1 MKKKSGF
8 RKPLFFIGLGI
19 LALVFMGCET
29 WLSGK
34 NFFGTVADEVKYANA
49 EEIPVYVRYA
59 ARTMGDTSP
68 NGRATE
74 KVDIPF
80 DVTAVDDT
88 AYQFYM
94 WAAFSTDDYPT
105 SKQYNNLLMLN
116 SIEEFNTEY
125 ADKLLP
131 PSEVWFEDARSSSTQ
146 AKVINKR
153 DDVFIVPI
161 CVKRATLV
169 QSIPENNEQNAVKNT
184 GITIV
189 FSRSM
194 DRSKLINENGT
205 YNQEYITIQRRTGSG
220 ESVGYIDYSEFF
232 DKATLSAS
240 GKTLT
245 IRQRPE
251 TTGASPDDSKMLPAG
266 ITVLVTIS
274 KDACDV
280 LDVEMESDVKISFH
294 TSNSTDTGAP
304 VIEGIG
310 IGYTTLSN
318 AYGSTETDENSWKN
332 IRVKDKANIWA
343 IANDPTSPG
352 GSGSGDGNVYELYYS
367 IDSDVS
373 SSYQLKGYASGE
385 YNFDP
390 SVASDPASLLS
401 MGGLGFSVDVSSC
414 SDGLHQLRIYG
425 TDLYSNSGYPTYVS
439 DAWFVKDTQ
448 APSTENAGRIETECT
463 TAPNG
468 WYNATS
474 LGQMTIKGT
483 GIVDSPEGSTSENLR
498 SPKVW
503 WNFMTDGSATPSAGG
518 TGWSEVSTTAKS
530 LKNELGITLSAS
542 TADPTTGVLP
552 MYVSFKDDLGNVSAP
567 TAISSLRYDNDK
579 PVLGTMV
586 WENASGAEILPFSNQ
601 ALLDTQILRI
611 PFTEALSGVKK
622 LTIWRTT
629 GSASGS
635 VASGNALGNAGM
647 KISYRSADS
656 TTKTVLA
663 SGTDYTVDFDSS
675 TNKATVT
682 FASDTSNY
690 AKKTGFFYIEN
701 LLSTDQETTVFHVEV
716 EDSAINKCA
725 TAATK
730 AIVCDLADPEVTE
743 AKFLDTNDD
752 EHAVKVEYYGQASGT
767 ERYYLSGDTATFNA
781 TSATK
786 IPLRLAIKESG
797 SGVKKIKFTG
807 DIKISAST
815 QVYVGAA
822 KTLLSTDDIVT
833 SATTTDNYIL
843 FKDGN
848 NPKLKSVG
856 TGNAYIYLTNLVAP
870 NVNDT
875 SSNNGNTLKV
885 ELTDFADNEKTDWDK
900 YSCGTDEGLSKIRVD
915 TLAPQ
920 LAATTKISLKDTGYT
935 STTRTAAD
943 KNPVDAVSGYT
954 NSDYVDMEV
963 YYPKDEGNGSGVKKM
978 YIKSGATIDT
988 ATKIY
993 AKKSSAI
1000 TTTLLAA
1007 GTDYEIVAPD
1017 CVSFS
1022 KTFYYN
1028 GATSDEYTLI
1038 FEDIK
1043 LSSVTNA
1050 TSSSVYVYVVDSVG
1064 WSSQDWSEYKDKY
1077 YSSIKYLS
1085 GEITATAPKIGS
1097 TLSYAWPYESGAN
1110 GLVVDSTEKN
1120 VDNNTV
1126 YYFFENSKDNSSN
1139 ASLPIKYSL
1148 GGNYSYAY
1156 RIYKYSGNDAF
1167 EKTAAE
1173 IVAASNPETTASGT
1187 NGYTSLSDGTSYS
1200 YNSPANSVLSGTKKN
1215 WSVVFVDNA
1224 GNLSKV
1230 HSFCIVKDTEGP
1242 SYKMGTGDTAADYF
1256 PFVYEDKSGSAG
1268 EEYNIIS
1275 RKDSDIKYTNIYRT
1289 WHDGSSWTAK
1299 AEISVDLSAHL
1310 ELLTTTSGTGIEWYA
1325 FDDHAA
1331 DVIPSGSYDSPTW
1344 AAWTRVPESK
1354 VLKMHA
1360 PTTRDSSPSD
1370 GGGQGMHLWLK
1381 DYCGNIT
1388 RVKIMKPEHAANGGY
1403 DTITEYWE
1411 RDGGCEQGDARHFAN
1426 CEYDEMDGVL
1436 NYVDGIGYFND
1447 NAYFTRGASDCHSF
1461 FPTGET
1467 PMNNGTGTS
1476 LAAGD
1481 YTTKPASGNYSRR
1494 IRILWSDTMNK
1505 TFTKAEVDSYG
1516 DGGAALSL
1524 SEGYTPWY
1532 YSVAKVQYSGTG
1544 WHTEKMRVEYPK
1556 ITTPRYLYIAI
1567 EDGVGNFECFA
1578 NKDPALKWVYDN
1590 TPPVV
1595 SLGTDS
1601 SVSASGPDAVLGPIT
1616 DANKYGFVYKNPSHN
1631 NRVHIDGNNVYYRS
1645 NSYLRLSVSEANVY
1659 YKWKCDSN
1667 PSAAPTDSGWSSD
1680 WLNSSSYYEPEMT
1693 AQGAVYLHFKDIVG
1707 NVTSLRLGGADVVWK
1722 MDATNPAWKS
1732 GIPVET
1738 FDEESKYKIGYDS
1751 AQSTLTYVIGDE
1763 RDLVVKGSNFF
1774 VDGGTDSYVKSGFKG
1789 LNIELSDNAA
1799 HWDEGITSDYT
1810 IPKANVTTS
1819 QKSLLIHAYD
1829 NVGNHI
1835 EFTVKYS
1842 KDAVGPSYS
1851 SLSLDGTINKYGDTL
1866 YYSTTNT
1873 NKATVSVTGISD
1885 DIGVYGYA
1893 ITSSST
1899 APSAFA
1905 DYTQITGSSISN
1917 VVLPE
1922 SSGGPLYL
1930 HLCDRLGTPTTV
1942 QLTKDSATK
1951 WCSLDTKPAAPV
1963 GATLKEGGSASTAT
1977 TALNALF
1984 SVTDAANNKAKISY
1998 LTGQITSSNRLWI
2011 YPQTAST
2018 ANYIAG
2024 FSESA
2029 DGSSLVAAGSPFGKY
2044 SIANNSK
2051 INLYTVDYA
2060 GNVSQ
2065 NPLEITMKEELNS
2078 ISCDYEFVIPD
2089 GKSVNAYNST
2099 NYFGSDVKVKLKD
2112 SVFFG
2117 TFDSWGIGT
2126 AVGEGASSTSLT
2138 GEVSIKD
2145 VPGITSATQLKI
2157 WVKDNAGRSVSDWLE
2172 YPHTAGNKIG
2182 TGLDSTKSTWLYDTT
2197 PPTKPT
2203 ISYKE
2208 AVGTSYVDADYGV
2221 ENYCYYESSS
2231 NKFTYR
2237 GGYIAKFTVTPSSPA
2252 TDSDVVG
2259 YTTDSTGAG
2268 ATLGDIDIS
2277 SVSSNESGDITI
2289 YAVDRAGNVSQ
2300 GTKVNYECKT
2310 SWDDFSF
2317 DLADSAVYATT
2328 GSINYFNS
2336 DIEVGIN
2343 WNGIGAV
2350 RYWQIGTAHGNTA
2363 WGEGTAVGSKTSD
2376 DVTSAGS
2383 TRLKIPQF
2391 ESAQTLYIWIVFTMD
2406 GGTRNYYTEKKL
2418 EVGSISKWC
2427 YDATSPTVGEPSFS
2441 GTINQHESA
2450 QFYNTSSAKL
2460 SATGLSDSGVGL
2472 YGYVINSSATAP
2484 TALDSY
2490 TQITGTSISD
2500 VALPTSSGG
2509 KLYLHVADKLGNAET
2524 VQLIKDS
2531 VSNWHSID
2539 TVPAAPTSVL
2549 IKEGSGDPAS
2559 ATTNAK
2565 VNGTDIEFVD
2575 GAFTGSNI
2583 LSIYPQIEGSYIAGF
2598 MENTTGSTGANVFEK
2613 SGFTDN
2619 QTISFYTMD
2628 YAGNVS
2634 STPFTVTMKKSA
2646 AIDAGY
2652 TISVPDG
2659 KIVNSFSGT
2668 NYFNSAVT
2676 VSLDS
2681 PTFFGTF
2688 DSWGIGTDV
2697 GVGAADAVDGSVD
2710 LSAISGIGS
2719 GKSLIVWVKDTAGR
2733 TVSAPLA
2740 YPASTDKLSSGSST
2754 GVTWF
2759 YDTTPPGTPTLTS
2772 TSVQGKVGG
2781 TSAAT
2786 NVHVDGNTIYY
2797 RADATEISFTVA
2809 TGTDGHGDAQYAN
2822 GTSGERTSGSLAIS
2836 VDGTESSA
2844 SIYAWDGI
2852 GNICATPLTLTFVP
2866 VAAPSV
2872 TLTAGAKDGV
2882 DTVNTNQKTESG
2894 TTWYYFATDEVEITP
2909 TVTVDSN
2916 AATVGTTSYVYKAG
2930 GTEVSAGAFGITGLD
2945 STKKYS
2951 VTEVGGFG
2959 RTVEFALPAIE
2970 GKANW
2975 RPYVKPTG
2983 CSYTETITNTTDGD
2997 GAVTGHHLKYVIT
3010 FPVDAPGVPVM
3021 DVIATSTHNLEGT
3034 TLTHSSDGWDKKF
3047 GALTDGVYKLADTAG
3062 MGWNTTIT
3070 IEYDDTNTTAAET
3083 ITAITVNTKFG
3094 TLSVTKASTSVSAF
3108 TRSMGIDLSSIV
3120 AGDTEDFAG
3129 NTVTRSPSIVKYFST
3144 FTASENAEPVARFA
3158 SPSSFAIGN
3167 KVEVPDNTAPK
3178 KSVTS
3183 TTFDGYADGGSRM
3196 ETVVATENMESPVL
3210 SDHSWKPEES
3220 VDAEEIAMVG
3230 GKISEKSAGIVEAR
3244 DFASDNSTAEESK
3257 KPVNPLWFIALAA
3270 IFGTILVILQKK
3282 KQN

>member
-131 PSEVWFEDARSSSTQ
+131 PSEVWFEDALSSSTK

-153 DDVFIVPI
+153 EDVFIMPI
-161 CVKRATLV
+161 CVKRPTIT
-169 QSIPENNEQNAVKNT
+169 QSIPKNGQENAVRNT
-184 GITIV
+184 AITIV

-194 DRSKLINENGT
+194 KRDMLINADNT
-205 YNQEYITIQRRTGSG
+205 FNQEYITIRQRAGGG
-220 ESVGYIDYSEFF
+220 ENVSYRDWSEYF

-245 IRQRPE
+245 IKQRS
-251 TTGASPDDSKMLPAG
+251 GASTDTSLMLPNG
-266 ITVLVTIS
+266 KTVVVEIS

-280 LDVEMESDVKISFH
+280 LGVEMEMNKEIEFSVGSD
-294 TSNSTDTGAP
+294 TDSVAP
-304 VIEGIG
+304 DVDNVE
-310 IGYTTLSN
+310 IGYRTLEDTTNVDANS
-318 AYGSTETDENSWKN
+318 ETWKKN
-332 IRVKDKANIWA
+332 RVVDKANIWA
-343 IANDPTSPG
+343 GLSDKAKTTDTS
-352 GSGSGDGNVYELYYS
+352 SVETTVYELYYS
-367 IDSDVS
+367 IDGGS
-373 SSYQLKGYASGE
+373 KGTKAYASGE
-385 YNFDP
+385 YDFDP
-390 SVASDPASLLS
+390 EDMTIPSTSHANGTGV
-401 MGGLGFSVDVSSC
+401 GFSVDVSGYA
-414 SDGLHQLRIYG
+414 DGKHYVDIWG
-425 TDLYSNSGYPTYVS
+425 MDMFGNDGETSGKKRAY
-439 DAWFVKDTQ
+439 FVKDTQ

-468 WYNATS
+468 WYNANS
-474 LGQMTIKGT
+474 LGQMKIKGT
-483 GIVDSPEGSTSENLR
+483 GIVDSPEDNENLR

-730 AIVCDLADPEVTE
+730 AIVCDLADPEVQE

-822 KTLLSTDDIVT
+822 KTLLSTDDISI

-935 STTRTAAD
+935 STTRTAAN

-954 NSDYVDMEV
+954 DSDYVDMEV

-993 AKKSSAI
+993 AKKSSA
-1000 TTTLLAA
+1000 TTKTLLAA

-1085 GEITATAPKIGS
+1085 GQITATAPKIGS

-1156 RIYKYSGNDAF
+1156 RIYKYSGDDAF
-1167 EKTAAE
+1167 EKTSAE
-1173 IVAASNPETTASGT
+1173 IVAASNTETTASGT
-1187 NGYTSLSDGTSYS
+1187 NGYSSLSDGTSYS
-1200 YNSPANSVLSGTKKN
+1200 YNSPGTANSVLSGTKKN

-1275 RKDSDIKYTNIYRT
+1275 RKDSATKYTNIYRT

-1310 ELLTTTSGTGIEWYA
+1310 ELLTTTSGTGIQWYA

-1344 AAWTRVPESK
+1344 AAWTQIPEDK

-1516 DGGAALSL
+1516 DGGASLSL

-1738 FDEESKYKIGYDS
+1738 FDEESGYKIGYDS
-1751 AQSTLTYVIGDE
+1751 AQSTLTYVIGDG

-1905 DYTQITGSSISN
+1905 DYTKITGSSISN

-1951 WCSLDTKPAAPV
+1951 WRSLDTKPAAPTGV
-1963 GATLKEGGSASTAT
+1963 TLKEGGVSLTAVTST
-1977 TALNALF
+1977 NAQF
-1984 SVTDAANNKAKISY
+1984 TVTDAGNSKACISY
-1998 LTGQITSSNRLWI
+1998 LTGTITSTNMLWI

-2044 SIANNSK
+2044 SIADNST

-2126 AVGEGASSTSLT
+2126 AVGEGASSTSRT

-2182 TGLDSTKSTWLYDTT
+2182 TGLASTKSTWIYDTT

-2317 DLADSAVYATT
+2317 DLADSAVYETT

-2391 ESAQTLYIWIVFTMD
+2391 TSAQTLYIWIVFTMD

-2472 YGYVINSSATAP
+2472 YRYVINSSATAP
-2484 TALDSY
+2484 TALNSY
-2490 TQITGTSISD
+2490 TQQITGTSISD
-2500 VALPTSSGG
+2500 VALPASSGG
-2509 KLYLHVADKLGNAET
+2509 KLYLHVADKLGNAAT

-2539 TVPAAPTSVL
+2539 TAPAAPTSVL

-2598 MENTTGSTGANVFEK
+2598 MENTTGSTGASVFEK

-2676 VSLDS
+2676 VSLSS

-2688 DSWGIGTDV
+2688 DSWGVGTAV
-2697 GVGAADAVDGSVD
+2697 GIGAADAVDGSVD

-2740 YPASTDKLSSGSST
+2740 YPASIDKLSSGSST

-2759 YDTTPPGTPTLTS
+2759 YDTTDPATPTLTS
-2772 TSVQGKVGG
+2772 TSVQGKVDG

-2809 TGTDGHGDAQYAN
+2809 TSTDGHGDAQYAN

-2836 VDGTESSA
+2836 VDGTESTA
-2844 SIYAWDGI
+2844 SIYAWDAV
-2852 GNICATPLTLTFVP
+2852 GNVCATPLTLTFVP

-2872 TLTAGAKDGV
+2872 TVATTLAEGAEATVSGNGTVFYKDGTKI
-2882 DTVNTNQKTESG
+2882 TV
-2894 TTWYYFATDEVEITP
+2894 TP
-2909 TVTVDSN
+2909 TVGNLNSN
-2916 AATVGTTSYVYKAG
+2916 IEYSYYLRKNGTDESVANADAFVLGDYTDETTLEFVVKSNVGHNVSGAISYNEKNKWCKYAQPAATGTMTVEPAYIG
-2930 GTEVSAGAFGITGLD
+2930 GSSSPNGKQYTITLSPSVPIQSIDYTQANSSGTYTGL
-2945 STKKYS
+2945 
-2951 VTEVGGFG
+2951 
-2959 RTVEFALPAIE
+2959 
-2970 GKANW
+2970 
-2975 RPYVKPTG
+2975 
-2983 CSYTETITNTTDGD
+2983 
-2997 GAVTGHHLKYVIT
+2997 
-3010 FPVDAPGVPVM
+3010 
-3021 DVIATSTHNLEGT
+3021 
-3034 TLTHSSDGWDKKF
+3034 
-3047 GALTDGVYKLADTAG
+3047 
-3062 MGWNTTIT
+3062 
-3070 IEYDDTNTTAAET
+3070 
-3083 ITAITVNTKFG
+3083 AITVNGNTFVSG
-3094 TLSVTKASTSVSAF
+3094 MSAGTIWIRYQTATDTLSNVKVTTTYGDIITFSPSASVF
-3108 TRSMGIDLSSIV
+3108 TGGLGIDLSSIV
-3120 AGDTEDFAG
+3120 AGNTEDFAG

-3144 FTASENAEPVARFA
+3144 FAASENAEPVTRFA

-3244 DFASDNSTAEESK
+3244 DFASDNSTAVESK

>member
-131 PSEVWFEDARSSSTQ
+131 PSEVWFEDALSSSTK

-153 DDVFIVPI
+153 EDVFIMPI
-161 CVKRATLV
+161 CVKRPTIT
-169 QSIPENNEQNAVKNT
+169 QSIPKNGQENAVRNT
-184 GITIV
+184 AITIV

-194 DRSKLINENGT
+194 KRDMLINADNT
-205 YNQEYITIQRRTGSG
+205 FNQEYITIRQRAGGG
-220 ESVGYIDYSEFF
+220 ENVSYRDWSEYF

-245 IRQRPE
+245 IKQRS
-251 TTGASPDDSKMLPAG
+251 GASTDTNLMLPNG
-266 ITVLVTIS
+266 KTVVVEIS

-280 LDVEMESDVKISFH
+280 LGVEMEMNKEIEFSVGSD
-294 TSNSTDTGAP
+294 TDSVAP
-304 VIEGIG
+304 DVDNVE
-310 IGYTTLSN
+310 IGYRTLEDTTNVDTNS
-318 AYGSTETDENSWKN
+318 ETWKKN
-332 IRVKDKANIWA
+332 RVVDKANIWA
-343 IANDPTSPG
+343 GLSDKAKTTDTS
-352 GSGSGDGNVYELYYS
+352 SVETTVYELYYS
-367 IDSDVS
+367 IDGGS
-373 SSYQLKGYASGE
+373 KGTKAYASGE
-385 YNFDP
+385 YDFDP
-390 SVASDPASLLS
+390 EDMTIPSTSHANGTGV
-401 MGGLGFSVDVSSC
+401 GFSVDVSGYA
-414 SDGLHQLRIYG
+414 DGKHYVDIWG
-425 TDLYSNSGYPTYVS
+425 MDMFGNDGETSGKKRAY
-439 DAWFVKDTQ
+439 FVKDTQ

-468 WYNATS
+468 WYNANS
-474 LGQMTIKGT
+474 LGQMKIKGT
-483 GIVDSPEGSTSENLR
+483 GIVDSPEDNENLR

-518 TGWSEVSTTAKS
+518 TGWTEVSTTAKS

-579 PVLGTMV
+579 PVLGTLA
-586 WENASGAEILPFSNQ
+586 WENSSGEEILPFSNQ

-730 AIVCDLADPEVTE
+730 AIVCDLADPEVQE

-752 EHAVKVEYYGQASGT
+752 EHAVKVEYFGQTPGT

-822 KTLLSTDDIVT
+822 KTLLSTDDISI

-875 SSNNGNTLKV
+875 SSNTGNTLKV
-885 ELTDFADNEKTDWDK
+885 ELTDFADNEKTDWDE

-935 STTRTAAD
+935 STTRTAAN

-993 AKKSSAI
+993 AKKSSA
-1000 TTTLLAA
+1000 TTKTLLAA

-1085 GEITATAPKIGS
+1085 GQITATAPKIGS

-1139 ASLPIKYSL
+1139 VSLPIKYSL

-1156 RIYKYSGNDAF
+1156 RIYKYSGDDAF
-1167 EKTAAE
+1167 EKTSAE
-1173 IVAASNPETTASGT
+1173 IVAASNTETTASGT
-1187 NGYTSLSDGTSYS
+1187 NGYSSLSDGTSYS
-1200 YNSPANSVLSGTKKN
+1200 YNSPANSALSGTKKN
-1215 WSVVFVDNA
+1215 WSVVFVDKA

-1230 HSFCIVKDTEGP
+1230 HSFCIVKDTKGP

-1256 PFVYEDKSGSAG
+1256 PFVYADKSGSEG

-1275 RKDSDIKYTNIYRT
+1275 RKDSDIKYTNIYRCWWINST
-1289 WHDGSSWTAK
+1289 TTEAK
-1299 AEISVDLSAHL
+1299 TEISVDLSAHL
-1310 ELLTTTSGTGIEWYA
+1310 ELLTKTSGTGIQWYA

-1344 AAWTRVPESK
+1344 AAWTQIPEDK

-1403 DTITEYWE
+1403 NTITEYWE

-1436 NYVDGIGYFND
+1436 KFANGIGYFND

-1516 DGGAALSL
+1516 AGGAALSL

-1532 YSVAKVQYSGTG
+1532 YSVAEAQYSGTG

-1616 DANKYGFVYKNPSHN
+1616 DDNKYGFLPKIATKN
-1631 NRVHIDGNNVYYRS
+1631 NRVHINGNDVYYRGGL
-1645 NSYLRLSVSEANVY
+1645 NFGLSVSDANVS

-1667 PSAAPTDSGWSSD
+1667 PSASPTDSGWSD
-1680 WLNSSSYYEPEMT
+1680 WSNSSSFTPEMT

-1707 NVTSLRLGGADVVWK
+1707 NITSVRLGGENVLWKKDTLNPVWK
-1722 MDATNPAWKS
+1722 SIPSTATTNADGKKELFNSDAGYKLTYDINTNVNAENP
-1732 GIPVET
+1732 
-1738 FDEESKYKIGYDS
+1738 IG
-1751 AQSTLTYVIGDE
+1751 TLTYVVGAGH
-1763 RDLVVKGSNFF
+1763 DLVVKLDDLFE
-1774 VDGGTDSYVKSGFKG
+1774 DGGTDSDVKSGLKG
-1789 LNIELSDNAA
+1789 LNKNLSNNESRWDN
-1799 HWDEGITSDYT
+1799 GITRDYT
-1810 IPKANVTTS
+1810 ISTNNIPTDDFASINELHV
-1819 QKSLLIHAYD
+1819 YD
-1829 NVGNHI
+1829 NVGNWRRI
-1835 EFTVKYS
+1835 VVKYKS
-1842 KDAVGPSYS
+1842 DAFGPSHNDPS
-1851 SLSLDGTINKYGDTL
+1851 FSGTFNKYGDTF
-1866 YYSTTNT
+1866 YYTTQGT
-1873 NKATVSVTGISD
+1873 NKATVTVTGIAD
-1885 DIGVYGYA
+1885 DIGLYKYCIDHSEHTTHTA
-1893 ITSSST
+1893 TMQNLTASITV
-1899 APSAFA
+1899 
-1905 DYTQITGSSISN
+1905 D
-1917 VVLPE
+1917 LPTSDGE
-1922 SSGGPLYL
+1922 ALYL
-1930 HLCDRLGTPTTV
+1930 HLYDKLGSEESIP
-1942 QLTKDSATK
+1942 LTYDGVNK
-1951 WCSLDTKPAAPV
+1951 WRSLDTKPAAPTGV
-1963 GATLKEGGSASTAT
+1963 TLKEGGSASTADPST
-1977 TALNALF
+1977 NTQFA
-1984 SVTDAANNKAKISY
+1984 VTDAENSKARISY
-1998 LTGQITSSNRLWI
+1998 LTGTITPTNRLWI

-2018 ANYIAG
+2018 ASYIAG
-2024 FSESA
+2024 FSGSS
-2029 DGSSLVAAGSPFGKY
+2029 DGSSLVVAGTPFEYIGLT
-2044 SIANNSK
+2044 NGDK

-2065 NPLEITMKEELNS
+2065 NPLEITLEEASNP
-2078 ISCDYEFVIPD
+2078 ISCDYEFVLPNANSVGVYD
-2089 GKSVNAYNST
+2089 GT
-2099 NYFGSDVKVKLKD
+2099 NYFNSTDVKVKLKD
-2112 SVFFG
+2112 TVFFG
-2117 TFDSWGIGT
+2117 TFASWGIGT
-2126 AVGEGASSTSLT
+2126 DVGQGASSTSLT
-2138 GEVSIKD
+2138 GEISISA
-2145 VPGITSATQLKI
+2145 VPGLTSATGLKI
-2157 WVKDNAGRSVSDWLE
+2157 WIKDTAGRDASGGLE

-2182 TGLDSTKSTWLYDTT
+2182 TGLDSTKSTWIYDTT

-2208 AVGTSYVDADYGV
+2208 AVGTSSVNADYGV

-2300 GTKVNYECKT
+2300 GIKVNYECKT

-2391 ESAQTLYIWIVFTMD
+2391 ASAQTLYIWIVFTMD

-2509 KLYLHVADKLGNAET
+2509 KLYLHVADKLGNAKT

-2539 TVPAAPTSVL
+2539 TAPDAPTSVL

-2598 MENTTGSTGANVFEK
+2598 MENTTGSTGTSVFEK

-2634 STPFTVTMKKSA
+2634 ATPLTVTMKQKN

-2659 KIVNSFSGT
+2659 HIVNTVGGT

-2676 VSLDS
+2676 VSLSS

-2688 DSWGIGTDV
+2688 DSWGVGTSIGG
-2697 GVGAADAVDGSVD
+2697 GVSQTSDSGTVT
-2710 LSAISGIGS
+2710 ISGIDGIES

-2733 TVSAPLA
+2733 TASAPLA

-2759 YDTTPPGTPTLTS
+2759 YDTTAPATPTLTS
-2772 TSVQGKVGG
+2772 TSVQGKVDG

-2836 VDGTESSA
+2836 VDGTESTA
-2844 SIYAWDGI
+2844 SIYAWDGV
-2852 GNICATPLTLTFVP
+2852 GNICATPLALTFVP

-2872 TLTAGAKDGV
+2872 TVATTLAEGAEATVSGNGTVFYKDGTKI
-2882 DTVNTNQKTESG
+2882 TV
-2894 TTWYYFATDEVEITP
+2894 TP
-2909 TVTVDSN
+2909 TVGNLNSN
-2916 AATVGTTSYVYKAG
+2916 IEYSYYLRKNGTDESVANADAFVLGDYTDETTLEFVVKSNVGHNVSGAISYNEKNKWCKYAQPAATGTMTVA
-2930 GTEVSAGAFGITGLD
+2930 SAYIG
-2945 STKKYS
+2945 SS
-2951 VTEVGGFG
+2951 S
-2959 RTVEFALPAIE
+2959 PN
-2970 GKANW
+2970 GKQ
-2975 RPYVKPTG
+2975 Y
-2983 CSYTETITNTTDGD
+2983 TIT
-2997 GAVTGHHLKYVIT
+2997 LS
-3010 FPVDAPGVPVM
+3010 PSVPIQSI
-3021 DVIATSTHNLEGT
+3021 DYTQANSSGT
-3034 TLTHSSDGWDKKF
+3034 YNDL
-3047 GALTDGVYKLADTAG
+3047 
-3062 MGWNTTIT
+3062 TIT
-3070 IEYDDTNTTAAET
+3070 INGDTFTSGMSAGTIKITYKTGDDSLSNVKVTTT
-3083 ITAITVNTKFG
+3083 YGDIITFSPSA
-3094 TLSVTKASTSVSAF
+3094 SVF
-3108 TRSMGIDLSSIV
+3108 TGGLGIDLSSIV
-3120 AGDTEDFAG
+3120 AGDTEDFVG

-3144 FTASENAEPVARFA
+3144 FAASENAEPVTRFA